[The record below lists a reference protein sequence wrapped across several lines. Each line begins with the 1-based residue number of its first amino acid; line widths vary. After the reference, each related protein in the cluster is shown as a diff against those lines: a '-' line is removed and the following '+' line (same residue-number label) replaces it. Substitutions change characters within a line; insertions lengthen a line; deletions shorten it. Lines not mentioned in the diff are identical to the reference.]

1 MEYNSTKDNPMQK
14 PPANLKLK
22 FLKVNAIRVKVA
34 KQYLT
39 EKEYSEVLNTA
50 ISEIRVVIN
59 G

>member
-1 MEYNSTKDNPMQK
+1 MGNNSKKDK
-14 PPANLKLK
+14 AIKVPPAHLKLK
-22 FLKVNAIRVKVA
+22 FLKVNAIRMKIA
-34 KQYLT
+34 KQYLS